1 MVSVH
6 HKTAARAS
14 SLGFTIRACPFINK
28 SGTSFIVERT
38 DTPDRYEWARGGNP
52 KDALDQAILEYATW
66 IEKKSD
72 NVVVMAEYYRDKYN
86 QKDGQC
92 GDIVSKAMA
101 GLEHTVVCNVA
112 KINGIDH
119 SVYDHLNNGMR
130 RMNIGNRLRGKLR
143 RGEDVIIGD
152 ETIKAEEYSHD

>member
-1 MVSVH
+1 
-6 HKTAARAS
+6 
-14 SLGFTIRACPFINK
+14 
-28 SGTSFIVERT
+28 
-38 DTPDRYEWARGGNP
+38 
-52 KDALDQAILEYATW
+52 
-66 IEKKSD
+66 
-72 NVVVMAEYYRDKYN
+72 
-86 QKDGQC
+86 
-92 GDIVSKAMA
+92 
-101 GLEHTVVCNVA
+101 VA